1 MAATTSELDA
11 GLYEEGETPQD
22 APVKQV
28 YKILIIGDTN
38 VGKTALLTR
47 FVEGRF
53 QSVFM
58 STVGKSVHTQ

>member
-1 MAATTSELDA
+1 MAMN
-11 GLYEEGETPQD
+11 TPSTD
-22 APVKQV
+22 LEVEAYDDTERDTHYKEI
-28 YKILIIGDTN
+28 YKILIIGDSN

-58 STVGKSVHTQ
+58 STVGKRMHI